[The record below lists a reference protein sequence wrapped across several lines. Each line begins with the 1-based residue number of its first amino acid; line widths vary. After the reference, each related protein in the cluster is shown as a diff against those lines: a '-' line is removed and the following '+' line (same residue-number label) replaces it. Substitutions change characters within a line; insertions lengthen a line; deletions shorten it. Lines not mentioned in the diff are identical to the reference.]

1 MGQLIPWL
9 QVTIPGFVYTTAVFF
24 FLLTVYNKSNL
35 DFNDFKEYLLYI
47 AILIVFISYVV
58 GFAVHL
64 TTEQI
69 LFYIQPNF
77 STPPGI
83 LTTLKGNNPK
93 IYQSI
98 NDNYSNLVMFRHLV
112 LSTSLLGI
120 FLSRWLRNNKSI
132 KVGWV
137 RFFSI
142 LLVII
147 FSISYYVIRQNLI
160 NIKNNYF

>member
-69 LFYIQPNF
+69 LFYI
-77 STPPGI
+77 
-83 LTTLKGNNPK
+83 
-93 IYQSI
+93 
-98 NDNYSNLVMFRHLV
+98 
-112 LSTSLLGI
+112 
-120 FLSRWLRNNKSI
+120 
-132 KVGWV
+132 
-137 RFFSI
+137 
-142 LLVII
+142 
-147 FSISYYVIRQNLI
+147 
-160 NIKNNYF
+160 